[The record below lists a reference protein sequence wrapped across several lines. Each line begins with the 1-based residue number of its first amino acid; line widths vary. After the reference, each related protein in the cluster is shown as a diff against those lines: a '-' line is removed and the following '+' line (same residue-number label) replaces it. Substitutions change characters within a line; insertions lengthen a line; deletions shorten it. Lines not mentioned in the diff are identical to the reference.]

1 MSGPPLSPSSLAK
14 RCFGASDNEDEELV
28 LTPEQRP
35 SSEPAGSPRVSPA
48 HTQPPPP
55 PTDTHPPL
63 SKKPKLDAAYIKARF
78 DAYEQSKQRKDF
90 KGKIKSSSTSA
101 PKGGNSRPAL
111 QPAYPP
117 PYNQFNH
124 GYTATAPQHPCYSE
138 AAPPPPHR
146 HWGSRGRFSG
156 YQTHPSY
163 TYPHAGYSQDVP
175 HHSPHPSCSHS
186 QHHGHGHE
194 PHMDENRHN
203 THSQQG

>member
-1 MSGPPLSPSSLAK
+1 MADTPASPDP
-14 RCFGASDNEDEELV
+14 SDSEDEELM
-28 LTPEQRP
+28 TPGQHP
-35 SSEPAGSPRVSPA
+35 ISVPTGSTRASPT
-48 HTQPPPP
+48 HTQPP

-63 SKKPKLDAAYIKARF
+63 LKKSKLDDTYIKARNILRGHN
-78 DAYEQSKQRKDF
+78 AYEQPKQRKDY
-90 KGKIKSSSTSA
+90 KGRNKSSSTSA
-101 PKGGNSRPAL
+101 SRGGNSRPAL

-156 YQTHPSY
+156 FQAHPSY

-175 HHSPHPSCSHS
+175 HHPPHPSCSHS
-186 QHHGHGHE
+186 QQHDHGHA
-194 PHMDENRHN
+194 PHMDETRHN
-203 THSQQG
+203 TQSQQG